1 MFHEKMHSW
10 QRAPAGMPIESA
22 KVVGVV
28 AGRNE
33 CRDVIYD
40 GHSISRRVVGAVTP
54 AGSVPIDWVAAP
66 TVRGAKTVGAV
77 PHATNKAADQTKATV
92 VKVFNGRLPK
102 IGYFLE
108 NRKPML
114 KSRNWSS
121 PPYY

>member
-1 MFHEKMHSW
+1 
-10 QRAPAGMPIESA
+10 MPIESA

-33 CRDVIYD
+33 CRDVVYD

-77 PHATNKAADQTKATV
+77 SHTSNRAADERKATV
-92 VKVFNGRLPK
+92 FQVFKGRLPK

-108 NRKPML
+108 IR
-114 KSRNWSS
+114 
-121 PPYY
+121 